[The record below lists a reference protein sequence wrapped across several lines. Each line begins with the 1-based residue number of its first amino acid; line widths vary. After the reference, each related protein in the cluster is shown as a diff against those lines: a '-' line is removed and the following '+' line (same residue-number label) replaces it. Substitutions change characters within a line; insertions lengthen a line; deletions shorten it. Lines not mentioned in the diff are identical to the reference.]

1 MRNRVI
7 RLGAT
12 GMACLVLA
20 GCGVGMQDLPLGRTA
35 DGPDYAVTLQ
45 LSTAE
50 GLLLGADVLTG
61 QKVIG
66 RVANLSTDTVGAK
79 VRLSLARETELPDN
93 VQAAVELP
101 SALGNPFIRL
111 IVPAQPSSRP
121 LRQGDVIAESSTTIG
136 PQIESALATLG
147 TVVSGSG
154 IGQLHTV
161 VDELNKAFAGR
172 SGEVRGLMDTMTTL
186 LGSATANQNDFDT
199 AIDLAAR
206 VSRQLAGQ
214 QKVVDGYLDA
224 MPETVRLLS
233 EQRDS
238 IASLLASTTTLAT
251 NTNAILAASP
261 EGLDGTLHDASA
273 LIAALA
279 SFNGRIQTT
288 LGNMNTFLGNFGKSV
303 HGDYLNFDG
312 ALDIPGGID
321 KLITGGPNL
330 TGPATT
336 PAAGTLASLLAGGGV
351 KPGSPGVPA
360 PVATAGAR

>member
-1 MRNRVI
+1 MRSSVI
-7 RLGAT
+7 RLGAL
-12 GMACLVLA
+12 GIGCLVLS

-45 LSTAE
+45 LATAE
-50 GLLLGADVLTG
+50 GLLLGADVRNG

-66 RVANLSTDTVGAK
+66 RVANLSTDTVGAR
-79 VRLSLARETELPDN
+79 VRLSLARDPELPDN
-93 VQAAVELP
+93 VEAAVELP

-111 IVPAQPSSRP
+111 IAPARPSDRP
-121 LRQGDVIAESSTTIG
+121 LREGDVIAESSTTIG

-147 TVVSGSG
+147 SIVSGSG

-186 LGSATANQNDFDT
+186 LGSATANQSDFDA

-206 VSRQLAGQ
+206 VTQQLAGQ
-214 QKVVDGYLDA
+214 QKVVDGYFDS
-224 MPETVRLLS
+224 MPETVTLLTR
-233 EQRDS
+233 QRDS

-251 NTNAILAASP
+251 NTDAILAASP
-261 EGLDGTLHDASA
+261 QGLDGTLRDASA
-273 LIAALA
+273 VVSALN
-279 SFNGRIQTT
+279 SFNGRIGTT
-288 LGNMNTFLGNFGKSV
+288 LANMNTFLGNFGNSV

-321 KLITGGPNL
+321 KLLTGGPVV

-336 PAAGTLASLLAGGGV
+336 PAAGTLTALLAGGV
-351 KPGSPGVPA
+351 
-360 PVATAGAR
+360 R